1 MVQRTPISVLI
12 VEDDVSIRTLLLR
25 WIERGIN
32 AKVTEAEDGL
42 QALEILAEE
51 PIDLVISDIKMP
63 VLDGIE
69 MLRLLRTDPRNKSLE
84 ILMVSHVAAED
95 SVREVISL
103 GASDYVLKPLQ
114 YDKAIQ
120 RIKLAERRILD
131 RRATEEATA
140 DMPRVVIADPA
151 NDFCE
156 VAKTHLSSAFAVR
169 VARSVAEMLV
179 HILRWEPTAVLLS
192 PKLPGLDL
200 KVLFERVKALR
211 PDQWP
216 QFVRLCEPG
225 MQLDQQV
232 AREAGY
238 SAAITKS
245 FVGKTLLDE
254 VSAAVLGLPKTAD
267 ALSTLADFFEQELTT
282 ALYQTLGMMTGAE
295 PEEAPEDD
303 ESWQPEIYGRIGIRA
318 DDERYILQVG
328 VDSGMPLAAE
338 LGLAMLGE
346 PVEGEECKDAFKE
359 VLNVVAGRLRQTC
372 VERSLSVSMQL
383 PEATDDPPAT
393 LTEAAC
399 RIEKQFIWKGEH
411 RFRISLQAAMLED
424 SGESAA
430 EAVAEPAGVAASG
443 D

>member
-1 MVQRTPISVLI
+1 MTPKAPISVLV

-25 WIERGIN
+25 WIERGVD
-32 AKVTEAEDGL
+32 ASVQEAEDGL
-42 QALEILAEE
+42 QALEIIAASS
-51 PIDLVISDIKMP
+51 IDLVISDITMP

-84 ILMVSHVAAED
+84 ILMVSHMAAED

-103 GASDYVLKPLQ
+103 GATDYLLKPLQ
-114 YDKAIQ
+114 HDTAIQ
-120 RIKLAERRILD
+120 RIKRAERRILD
-131 RRATEEATA
+131 RRAHQETAA

-156 VAKTHLSSAFAVR
+156 VAKSHLSSAFSVR

-179 HILRWEPTAVLLS
+179 HILRWQPTAVLLS

-200 KVLFERVKALR
+200 RVLFERVKALR

-216 QFVRLCEPG
+216 KFVRLCEPG
-225 MQLDQQV
+225 TNVDQQ
-232 AREAGY
+232 AAQDQGY

-245 FVGKTLLDE
+245 FVGKTLLNE
-254 VSAAVLGLPKTAD
+254 VSATLPGAPRTAD

-295 PEEAPEDD
+295 PEEAPETDA
-303 ESWQPEIYGRIGIRA
+303 SWAPEIYGRIGILA
-318 DDERYILQVG
+318 DDERYRLEVG
-328 VDSGMPLAAE
+328 VDSGTALAAE

-359 VLNVVAGRLRQTC
+359 VLNVVAGRLRNAC

-383 PEATDDPPAT
+383 PEATDDPPPA
-393 LTEAAC
+393 LAEAAC
-399 RIEKQFIWKGEH
+399 RIEKQFVWKGEH
-411 RFRISLQAAMLED
+411 RFRIGLEAAMLE
-424 SGESAA
+424 SGGASGA
-430 EAVAEPAGVAASG
+430 EAAAEPAGVGASEG
-443 D
+443 